1 VSMMESIGAKL
12 KKLRLEKGITLEE
25 VHKKTKIHLDILK
38 SIEDDSFVNINP
50 VYLKGFLKIY
60 CNSLG
65 VNPQDYLAGY
75 KEFQEAIKSP
85 LETEKHREFLEP
97 VMVSRPF
104 LNSKIIFIII
114 SIIALVFLSIGL
126 VALTKTVFHKLSSF
140 AKKTKSPVQAKSLEV
155 KKPRIAKPQA
165 RKLVKPTVES
175 RSSERLTGKEGE
187 FEIRIGIHAIDDC
200 WIQAKVD
207 NRIIFQN
214 VLKKGRFESWT
225 AKDKIELSLGSA
237 GAVQLEVNG
246 KLIPPLGRKGQVL
259 KNIVITK
266 KDGLKVG
273 K

>member
-1 VSMMESIGAKL
+1 MESVGKRL
-12 KKLRLEKGITLEE
+12 KKLRLEKGITIEE
-25 VHKKTKIHLDILK
+25 VHKKTKIHLDILR

-60 CNSLG
+60 CTFLG
-65 VNPQDYLAGY
+65 VNPQEYLTGY
-75 KEFQEAIKSP
+75 KESGGAIKSSF
-85 LETEKHREFLEP
+85 EEEKPRRFLEP
-97 VMVSRPF
+97 VMVRRSF
-104 LNSKIIFIII
+104 LNTKIIFIIV
-114 SIIALVFLSIGL
+114 SVIALVFSSIGL
-126 VALTKTVFHKLSSF
+126 VHLTKTVSSKLASF
-140 AKKTKSPVQAKSLEV
+140 AKKTKPAVQAKSPQV
-155 KKPRIAKPQA
+155 KKPR
-165 RKLVKPTVES
+165 LVKSQPKVS
-175 RSSERLTGKEGE
+175 VKPVVKSQSSEVVTKKDDSELG
-187 FEIRIGIHAIDDC
+187 IRIGIHALDDC

-207 NRIIFQN
+207 SRIIFQN

-266 KDGLKVG
+266 KEGLKIG

>member
-1 VSMMESIGAKL
+1 MESIGAQL
-12 KKLRLEKGITLEE
+12 KKIRLGKGITLEE
-25 VHKKTKIHLDILK
+25 VHKRTKIHLDILK

-60 CNSLG
+60 CGSLG
-65 VNPQDYLAGY
+65 VNPQDYLTGY
-75 KEFQEAIKSP
+75 KGPQGAIKSSI
-85 LETEKHREFLEP
+85 EEEKSRKFLEP
-97 VMVSRPF
+97 VMARRRF
-104 LNSKIIFIII
+104 LNTKIIFIIV
-114 SIIALVFLSIGL
+114 SIIALVFLAIGL
-126 VALTKTVFHKLSSF
+126 VNLTKVISSKVAAF
-140 AKKTKSPVQAKSLEV
+140 AKKTKASIQTKSSQV
-155 KKPRIAKPQA
+155 KKPGSVKSQP
-165 RKLVKPTVES
+165 KLLTKTVVKS
-175 RSSERLTGKEGE
+175 RSFEVAAGKDNESG
-187 FEIRIGIHAIDDC
+187 IRIGIHAIDDC

-214 VLKKGRFESWT
+214 VLKKGRIESWT

>member
-1 VSMMESIGAKL
+1 MESIGTKL
-12 KKLRLEKGITLEE
+12 KKMRLEKGITIEE

-60 CNSLG
+60 CGFLG
-65 VNPQDYLAGY
+65 VNPQDYLTGY
-75 KEFQEAIKSP
+75 KEPQGTSKSSLKEAKP
-85 LETEKHREFLEP
+85 REFLKP
-97 VMVSRPF
+97 VMVRRRF
-104 LNSKIIFIII
+104 LNSKIIFIIV
-114 SIIALVFLSIGL
+114 SIIALVFLVIGL
-126 VALTKTVFHKLSSF
+126 VNLTRAISSKVASF
-140 AKKTKSPVQAKSLEV
+140 SKKTKAPIQAKSSQV
-155 KKPRIAKPQA
+155 KKPR
-165 RKLVKPTVES
+165 LVKSQPKVLMKPPVKSQSYEVA
-175 RSSERLTGKEGE
+175 RDKDSEFG
-187 FEIRIGIHAIDDC
+187 IRIGIHALDDC

-214 VLKKGRFESWT
+214 VLKKGRFESWI

-246 KLIPPLGRKGQVL
+246 KLIPSLGRKGQVL